1 MWLSVR
7 SGAVRQ
13 VLLDTLDDDD
23 DLRDM
28 TISSTLTVGDEAGGS
43 LRTTT
48 QPTFN
53 RRTESARLHEH
64 SP

>member
-1 MWLSVR
+1 MHVDEVAGNMWLSVR

-28 TISSTLTVGDEAGGS
+28 TISSTLTVGDEAGGVIENY
-43 LRTTT
+43 T
-48 QPTFN
+48 
-53 RRTESARLHEH
+53 RR
-64 SP
+64 P